1 MRSMTLPAGLAL
13 CMLLMAGC
21 TAVMPTIGPSRRA
34 IEQSPADQVLP
45 SIKVVDV
52 TQDVTR
58 RLLAQHAS
66 PLFSEVLDSP
76 PIQLRPVGRGDLV
89 QVTIWEASPATL
101 FGGSFTSATTT
112 SSTTSSPGFTAPI
125 PATSLPIQPVDEEGD
140 IAVPFAGSVPA
151 AGKTLPEI
159 SATIKERLTGK
170 ANQPEVMVLVIQ
182 NLSALVTVVGEVTT
196 STRVPLT
203 AARERL
209 LDALASAGGS
219 RQPISKTSI
228 QITRGS
234 HVYALPLETIIEDP
248 RQNIRLEPG
257 DVITALFQPFSF
269 TALGATGKNDEIT
282 FETQSISLAQAL
294 ARSGG
299 MLDQRSNP
307 RGVFVFRLDPAGD
320 AAQTQ
325 PSGLTTIDGRVPVG
339 YRLDL
344 SDPRS

>member
-21 TAVMPTIGPSRRA
+21 SAVMPTIGPSRRA

-58 RLLAQHAS
+58 RLLKQHDA
-66 PLFSEVLDSP
+66 PLFSEVLDSL
-76 PIQLRPVGRGDLV
+76 PIQLRPVGRGDLL

-101 FGGSFTSATTT
+101 FGGSFTSATTTSGTT

-125 PATSLPIQPVDEEGD
+125 PATSLPIQPVDEKGD

-182 NLSALVTVVGEVTT
+182 NLSALVTVVGEV
-196 STRVPLT
+196 
-203 AARERL
+203 
-209 LDALASAGGS
+209 
-219 RQPISKTSI
+219 
-228 QITRGS
+228 
-234 HVYALPLETIIEDP
+234 
-248 RQNIRLEPG
+248 
-257 DVITALFQPFSF
+257 
-269 TALGATGKNDEIT
+269 
-282 FETQSISLAQAL
+282 
-294 ARSGG
+294 
-299 MLDQRSNP
+299 
-307 RGVFVFRLDPAGD
+307 
-320 AAQTQ
+320 
-325 PSGLTTIDGRVPVG
+325 
-339 YRLDL
+339 
-344 SDPRS
+344 